1 MFKNIILNIIIKML
15 PDWSDA
21 EAVRQFVLKII
32 DFLENLA
39 AATQTTIDDT
49 IVAALK
55 RIAGE
60 QETWKSLYELI
71 LGFLSSTSEPSATD
85 PSVLKVADDAK
96 IDPVTIIAI
105 IKMAIELIKWWRE
118 NRQ

>member
-15 PDWSDA
+15 PDWTDA
-21 EAVRQFVLKII
+21 EAVRQFVLKVV

-39 AATQTTIDDT
+39 AATQTTIDDA

-55 RIAGE
+55 RIASDAE
-60 QETWKSLYELI
+60 AWKSLYELI
-71 LGFLSSTSEPSATD
+71 LGFLGSTSEPSATD
-85 PSVLKVADDAK
+85 PAVLKVADDSK

-118 NRQ
+118 NRK